1 MKTVIRERNSTPWF
15 VGSITVHVIATLA
28 MAALA
33 VQGYNYWTH
42 VLVWVLLTGRA
53 VAMPLLAKRRG
64 VPWRPR
70 NIGMPEI
77 GYSLL
82 VFATL
87 PYGLAFP

>member
-1 MKTVIRERNSTPWF
+1 
-15 VGSITVHVIATLA
+15 

-53 VAMPLLAKRRG
+53 IAMPLLAKRRG

>member
-1 MKTVIRERNSTPWF
+1 MSLLRRFLLCSAMMLWSSVFLSLAFARTAGTTFLSPGGRHGWY
-15 VGSITVHVIATLA
+15 IA
-28 MAALA
+28 AAL
-33 VQGYNYWTH
+33 
-42 VLVWVLLTGRA
+42 L
-53 VAMPLLAKRRG
+53 
-64 VPWRPR
+64 R